1 MSKTVAITG
10 AASGIGQAAARR
22 LLQAGWTVFGLD
34 MAQSRLDTVA
44 GEFAAFQ
51 ERFKPMRCDVTDATR
66 VVAAFA
72 EIGAATPSI
81 NALICCAGILRSGLM
96 EAMPVEEFDL
106 VLNVNTRG
114 TWLCAKEALPLLRR
128 AARPEDPSRV
138 VLLSS
143 IAALRPKTLSGAYA
157 ASKAAV
163 SHLCRVMAAE
173 WASSGVL
180 VNALAPGTV
189 DTPMV
194 QAMADPSVGKGY
206 RPSGISPLGRIAQPD
221 DIVDVVM
228 FLLSDGARYVT
239 GATIPVDGG
248 TQAAFIPP
256 GTPLAPVGTPPP
268 GTSPG
273 TPAGTPAGTSAGT
286 PLGIPSGS
294 R

>member
-1 MSKTVAITG
+1 MGKTAAITG

-22 LLQAGWTVFGLD
+22 LLEAGWTVFGLD
-34 MAQSRLDTVA
+34 VAQGRLDAVA
-44 GEFAAFQ
+44 RDFADHRD
-51 ERFKPMRCDVTDATR
+51 RFKPIVCDVADATR

-72 EIGAATPSI
+72 EIGLVSPLL
-81 NALICCAGILRSGLM
+81 NALVCCAGVLRSGLM
-96 EAMPVEEFDL
+96 EAMPVEEFDR
-106 VLNVNTRG
+106 VFNVNARG
-114 TWLCAKEALPLLRR
+114 TWLCAREALPLLRR
-128 AARPEDPSRV
+128 AAVPEDPSRI

-143 IAALRPKTLSGAYA
+143 VAALRPKIVSGAYA

-163 SHLCRVMAAE
+163 SQLCRVMAAE
-173 WASSGVL
+173 WAPSGVL

-206 RPSGISPLGRIAQPD
+206 RPSGVSPVGRIAQAD
-221 DIVDVVM
+221 DVVDVMM

-239 GATIPVDGG
+239 GTTIPVDGG

-256 GTPLAPVGTPPP
+256 G
-268 GTSPG
+268 
-273 TPAGTPAGTSAGT
+273 
-286 PLGIPSGS
+286 S